1 MDGSPPRPVAY
12 AGPADADCEA
22 PIPPEQLDPAQTETA
37 EPDWRARSANRRA
50 RAEEARARQK
60 KLALLAGAAVLLL
73 FVAVLAFAGVG
84 LLDGVR
90 GPAGDATSKAAG
102 PAKTAGKG
110 GPSGQAAQSGSAA
123 SAPATGAALLT
134 PYSGP
139 PPSSV
144 AAFSPSPRLFT
155 PSTIGNPFGDYRF
168 IRTTKFRVYSRRAV
182 DEVRI
187 VVFPPAAYADAA
199 AQGAEPVP
207 AVIAYK
213 GPMKKGLNWFEWWGQ
228 TNKRG
233 YALPRGIYTARLT
246 VDKDAA
252 EPRDL
257 GRSIDTTVEL
267 VSFVTIGNR
276 DKGLVAITLDDG
288 WNADPRLFELLE
300 RENIPATAFFIAGR
314 GVADKH
320 PELVRKAMDAGMEI
334 ANHSLEHAWLLR
346 LDDDGVMRQAIG
358 GRDILTPIAGYDRHW
373 YRPSGGAMDARTM
386 AALYRANHVPVQWS
400 VDTEDTNGRRTNADR
415 VATTM
420 EAVKRLG
427 SGTIILGHFGGHGT
441 YEVLSEVIPKVRAM
455 GLGFGTLSQV
465 MAGTPGFTD
474 QGPMPAMV
482 ATETPR

>member
-1 MDGSPPRPVAY
+1 MVAGGAVLLVFVAVLTF
-12 AGPADADCEA
+12 AGV
-22 PIPPEQLDPAQTETA
+22 
-37 EPDWRARSANRRA
+37 R
-50 RAEEARARQK
+50 
-60 KLALLAGAAVLLL
+60 LLAGA
-73 FVAVLAFAGVG
+73 
-84 LLDGVR
+84 R
-90 GPAGDATSKAAG
+90 GPAGGAAGKAAG
-102 PAKTAGKG
+102 SGKTAGKSG
-110 GPSGQAAQSGSAA
+110 ASGQAAQSGSAA
-123 SAPATGAALLT
+123 SAAATGAAPL
-134 PYSGP
+134 PSYSGP

-144 AAFSPSPRLFT
+144 AAFSPSPKLFT

-168 IRTTKFRVYSRRAV
+168 IRTTKFRVFSRRAV

-187 VVFPPAAYADAA
+187 VVFPPAAYAGAA

-213 GPMKKGLNWFEWWGQ
+213 GPLKEGINWLEWWGQ

-233 YALPRGIYTARLT
+233 YALPRGVYTARLT
-246 VDKDAA
+246 VDKDSA

-257 GRSIDTTVEL
+257 GRSVDTTVEL

-288 WNADPRLFELLE
+288 WGADPRLFELLK

-346 LDDDGVMRQAIG
+346 LDDKGVMRQAIG
-358 GRDILTPIAGYDRHW
+358 GLAILEPISGYDHHW

-386 AALYRANHVPVQWS
+386 TALYRANHVPVQWS
-400 VDTEDTNGRRTNADR
+400 VDTEDTNSRRTNADR

-441 YEVLSEVIPKVRAM
+441 YEVLSEVIPRIRDM

-474 QGPMPAMV
+474 HGPMAAMV
-482 ATETPR
+482 ATDTPR